1 MKKRLALTLV
11 AVILLA
17 TLSVA
22 FAAGDGTGDGVT
34 VYISVSV
41 DGKLEVAAQPVTVTE
56 ATVDGALRA
65 AHEAYYS
72 GGADGYAA
80 GIDSM
85 YNMFLISKAWGVAAT
100 PYVMLNGEP
109 LGADPMKPSTADTAP
124 VVNGDSIILSTSS
137 NAMAPAPVVSMTV
150 SLADGAATIT
160 ALAWTLDF
168 MTFSYSSA
176 PFAGAAV
183 LDPATGAALGTT
195 DEAGMLTF
203 TPPESGVAVID
214 GLSAIRVDGTAT
226 AAPAPGS
233 APAEPTVTELPKL
246 DIGDEPLMEPALIR
260 FVVIGII
267 VLIPIA
273 VAVIKNARKH
283 VKRDKEAGISQ
294 R

>member
-1 MKKRLALTLV
+1 MKKRLVLILA

-17 TLSVA
+17 TFSVA
-22 FAAGDGTGDGVT
+22 LAAEDGTENGVT

-41 DGKLEVAAQPVTVTE
+41 DGKLEVAAQPVTVAE

-85 YNMFLISKAWGVAAT
+85 YNMFLISRAWGVDAT

-109 LGADPMKPSTADTAP
+109 LGADPMKPATANTAP
-124 VVNGDSIILSTSS
+124 VANGDSIIMSTSS
-137 NAMAPAPVVSMTV
+137 NAMVPAPVVSMTA
-150 SLADGAATIT
+150 SLADGEATVT

-168 MTFSYSSA
+168 MSFTYSST
-176 PFAGAAV
+176 PFAGATV
-183 LDPATGAALGTT
+183 IDPATGGVLGTT

-203 TPPESGVAVID
+203 IPPESGIAAID
-214 GLSAIRVDGTAT
+214 GLSAVRVDGAAT
-226 AAPAPGS
+226 SVPDGDH
-233 APAEPTVTELPKL
+233 AEPGVTELPKL
-246 DIGDEPLMEPALIR
+246 DIGDEPLMDPALIR
-260 FVVIGII
+260 FVIVGII
-267 VLIPIA
+267 ILIPIA
-273 VAVIKNARKH
+273 AAVIRNAGKH
-283 VKRDKEAGISQ
+283 VRKDKEAGISQ